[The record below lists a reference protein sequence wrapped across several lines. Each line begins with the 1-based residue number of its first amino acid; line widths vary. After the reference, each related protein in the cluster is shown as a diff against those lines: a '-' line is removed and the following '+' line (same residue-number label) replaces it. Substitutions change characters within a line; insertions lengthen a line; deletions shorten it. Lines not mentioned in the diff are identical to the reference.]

1 MAIVA
6 THLVKK
12 KQNIDF
18 ECDRKLKVSTTI
30 EIRLVLLLCDKLLH
44 PEQDQ
49 PCSVQTRSDLISS
62 CPM

>member
-44 PEQDQ
+44 PEQDE
-49 PCSVQTRSDLISS
+49 T
-62 CPM
+62 